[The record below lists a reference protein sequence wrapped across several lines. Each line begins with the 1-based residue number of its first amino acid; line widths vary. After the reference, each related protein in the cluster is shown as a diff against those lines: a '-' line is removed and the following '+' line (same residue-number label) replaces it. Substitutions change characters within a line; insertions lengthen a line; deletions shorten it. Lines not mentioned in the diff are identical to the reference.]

1 MGVQTGMAKG
11 IAEDR
16 RLQRYAVLLSIT
28 AFLVLTVA
36 VLAVYASPMRGYEYS
51 VYGSAPVI
59 FWIAIIFCQLT
70 GILLFYTY
78 YGTGKRLWTVGIFQ
92 ILLSNFMLMTLYL
105 YKGFI
110 YLERTDSLSYVGYAK
125 DIMFGGHFPSSNFY
139 PSASIVMAMAGDV
152 LGQGIIL
159 MSQIFPAIFFTAY
172 TVGILCWAR
181 AICAKPRF
189 VTSMMLAS
197 MPIFFA
203 WFIPTFFNQTLC
215 VLLLPLFF
223 FIMWKCMTSD
233 PRYKTLLALLVV
245 FFIVGHPLV
254 AMTVLLFFAVVLF
267 VEMFAKK
274 RKKTFSANMIM
285 YGFVLLFGWII
296 VHALLV
302 RDLRNI
308 TEQLLG
314 FVDGMSTF
322 SNASQQASQIG
333 LLSSL
338 QSVLVCVADDLVF
351 IILTLVAGIMI
362 LKRGWKTH
370 PLTVLFALFIVGG
383 GFLAVLVLFTFAHN
397 PFRLINLNFIMIFTI
412 PLVGYVIYVLRKAN
426 KRKLGLVAS
435 IIVVF
440 CLISSVFTAY
450 QDPNAVFP
458 NASVTR
464 SEITGAN
471 WLVTERDLD
480 DFGLFTVQTKPWRYA
495 DLIYGAAFK
504 RANDDILAN
513 DRTVSFHFKSFLNA
527 NTSSGNSVYLVTTT
541 YEEIAYTVTW
551 AVTDKYNADDFNK
564 LTYLDTVSTVYKTR
578 DMNIY
583 MRSW

>member
-1 MGVQTGMAKG
+1 MGTRSVTVVEM
-11 IAEDR
+11 AEDR
-16 RLQRYAVLLSIT
+16 RLQRYAALLSIL

-36 VLAVYASPMRGYEYS
+36 VLVVYDNPMRGYEYS
-51 VYGSAPVI
+51 VYGSTPII
-59 FWIAIIFCQLT
+59 FWIAIIFSLLT
-70 GILLFYTY
+70 GILLFYIY
-78 YGTGKRLWTVGIFQ
+78 YGTGRRLWVVGIFQ
-92 ILLSNFMLMTLYL
+92 ILLSNFVLMTLYL

-125 DIMFGGHFPSSNFY
+125 DIMFSGHFPSSNFY
-139 PSASIVMAMAGDV
+139 PSASITMAMAGDV
-152 LGQGIIL
+152 LGEGIIL

-181 AICAKPRF
+181 AICPKPRF

-215 VLLLPLFF
+215 VLLLPIFF
-223 FIMWKCMTSD
+223 YILWKCMSGD
-233 PRYKTLLALLVV
+233 PRFKTLLALLVI

-254 AMTVLLFFAVVLF
+254 AMSVLLFFAIIVVI
-267 VEMFAKK
+267 EIITKK
-274 RKKTFSANMIM
+274 EKKTISANMVL

-314 FVDGMSTF
+314 FVEGMSTF
-322 SNASQQASQIG
+322 SNASEQASQIG

-351 IILTLVAGIMI
+351 ALLALVAGIMI
-362 LKRGWKTH
+362 LRRGWKTH
-370 PLTVLFALFIVGG
+370 PMTVLFALFLLGG
-383 GFLAVLVLFTFAHN
+383 AFLIALVLFTYAHN

-412 PLVGYVIYVLRKAN
+412 PLVGYVLYELRKGN
-426 KRKLGLVAS
+426 KKKLGLVIS
-435 IIVVF
+435 VTIVF
-440 CLISSVFTAY
+440 SLISSVFTVY

-471 WLVTERDLD
+471 WLVTEKDPD
-480 DFGLFTVQTKPWRYA
+480 EFVFFTVQTKPWRYS
-495 DLIYGAAFK
+495 DLTYGAANK
-504 RANDDILAN
+504 RVSSDILVN
-513 DRTVSFHFKSFLNA
+513 DKTTAFHFKSFLNA
-527 NTSSGNSVYLVTTT
+527 NETSGSTYLVLTT
-541 YEEIAYTVTW
+541 YEKIAYTVTW
-551 AVTDKYNADDFNK
+551 AATDKFNAGDFNK
-564 LTYLDTVSTVYKTR
+564 LNYLDTVSHVYHTK
-578 DMNIY
+578 DMNVY